1 MNFEIIP
8 IQNANNT
15 ELLRISQNG
24 LLSLNLTEMQAIQSH
39 FAGLGRDPTDVE
51 IETLAQTWSEHCVH
65 KTFRGLIE
73 YTENEKQPITINGLL
88 KTTIVQVTEELNK
101 SWCVSV
107 FEDNAGIIEFDN
119 EHNLVFKVETHNHP
133 SAIEPYGGA
142 GTGIGGVIR
151 DSLGTGLGAK
161 PILNTNVFCFGL
173 PSLDY
178 NQLPKGTLHPKRV
191 FKGVVSGVR
200 DYGNRMGIPTANGAI
215 LFDYRYTGNPLVYC
229 GNVGIIPA
237 DRCQKK
243 VELGDAIVVIGGK
256 TGRDGIHGATFSSLE
271 LDDSS
276 ENLGSVVQIGNPIV
290 EKKITDVLIQA
301 RDLNLYNCITDCGA
315 GGLSSAIG
323 EMGSDFGAEVYLD
336 DVSLKYEGL
345 APWEIWLSEA
355 QERMVISIPLHN
367 LDPFLEICQAESVE
381 ATVLGKFT
389 DTKQLQIHY
398 DSQIV
403 ADLSMDFLHH
413 GIPRIT
419 KQAVWKKP
427 IHPNP
432 NFERPKDLT
441 EILHNILACPNVA
454 SKEWVIR
461 QYDHEVQ
468 GGMVIKPLVGIENDG
483 PSDACVTLPVL
494 GSKKGVVIANGINP
508 LFGDIDPYHMAASA
522 IDEAIRNVISV
533 GGRFDRVALLDNFSW
548 GNPDKPD
555 RLGGLVRAAQA
566 CYDIALAYSTPFISG
581 KDSLYNEYHDTST
594 GDQLAIPGTLLISA
608 ISVIDDVDKAITMD
622 AKSPGNLIYVIG
634 KTYDEIGGS
643 HYTAI
648 HNFIGNSVPVVR
660 PETGKRIIQ
669 SLNHAIDQ
677 RLIRSC
683 HDCSEGGIGVACA
696 EMAFAGGF
704 GMNLDLSNVPRS
716 NQTNADELILFSE
729 SNSRFIAEISPKN
742 QKEFEHAL
750 IGVPFNVIGQVTE
763 GKEFIINGMTTGEKI
778 VDTTTDQLKASWQG
792 TFNW

>member
-65 KTFRGLIE
+65 KTFRGVIE
-73 YTENEKQPITINGLL
+73 YIENDKQPITINGLL
-88 KTTIVQVTEELNK
+88 QTTIIQVTEELNK

-119 EHNLVFKVETHNHP
+119 EHNIVFKVETHNHP

-173 PSLDY
+173 PDLDY

-215 LFDYRYTGNPLVYC
+215 FFDYRYTGNPLVYC

-427 IHPNP
+427 
-432 NFERPKDLT
+432 
-441 EILHNILACPNVA
+441 
-454 SKEWVIR
+454 
-461 QYDHEVQ
+461 
-468 GGMVIKPLVGIENDG
+468 
-483 PSDACVTLPVL
+483 
-494 GSKKGVVIANGINP
+494 
-508 LFGDIDPYHMAASA
+508 
-522 IDEAIRNVISV
+522 
-533 GGRFDRVALLDNFSW
+533 
-548 GNPDKPD
+548 
-555 RLGGLVRAAQA
+555 
-566 CYDIALAYSTPFISG
+566 
-581 KDSLYNEYHDTST
+581 
-594 GDQLAIPGTLLISA
+594 
-608 ISVIDDVDKAITMD
+608 
-622 AKSPGNLIYVIG
+622 
-634 KTYDEIGGS
+634 
-643 HYTAI
+643 
-648 HNFIGNSVPVVR
+648 
-660 PETGKRIIQ
+660 
-669 SLNHAIDQ
+669 
-677 RLIRSC
+677 
-683 HDCSEGGIGVACA
+683 
-696 EMAFAGGF
+696 
-704 GMNLDLSNVPRS
+704 
-716 NQTNADELILFSE
+716 
-729 SNSRFIAEISPKN
+729 
-742 QKEFEHAL
+742 
-750 IGVPFNVIGQVTE
+750 
-763 GKEFIINGMTTGEKI
+763 
-778 VDTTTDQLKASWQG
+778 
-792 TFNW
+792 

>member
-729 SNSRFIAEISPKN
+729 SNSRFIAEISPPN

>member
-1 MNFEIIP
+1 MNFKIIP

-65 KTFRGLIE
+65 KTFRGVIE
-73 YTENEKQPITINGLL
+73 YIENDKQPITINGLL
-88 KTTIVQVTEELNK
+88 QTTIIQVTEELNK
-101 SWCVSV
+101 NWCVSV

-119 EHNLVFKVETHNHP
+119 EHNIVFKVETHNHP

-173 PSLDY
+173 PDLDY

-271 LDDSS
+271 LDDTS

-355 QERMVISIPLHN
+355 QERMVISVPLHN
-367 LDPFLEICQAESVE
+367 LDPFLEICQAEFVE
-381 ATVLGKFT
+381 VTVLGKFT
-389 DTKQLQIHY
+389 GTKQLQIHY
-398 DSQIV
+398 HGQIV
-403 ADLSMDFLHH
+403 ADLGMDFLHH

-566 CYDIALAYSTPFISG
+566 CYDIALAYGTPFISG

-648 HNFIGNSVPVVR
+648 HNFVGNSVPIVR

-716 NQTNADELILFSE
+716 NKTNSDELILFSE

-778 VDTTTDQLKASWQG
+778 VDTTIDQLKASWQG